1 MIPYPH
7 FISLILISVVRYH
20 ELFFLRGLGS
30 ILSFADFHLCLEMDL
45 PTGQLVPLRL
55 LIFMVI
61 LMAMAIAM
69 VMTMVMVFIIHLN
82 CNYVHGRLLLFF
94 PLILFF
100 LLLLCFLPF
109 LELVEVV
116 VIMLCFYLAQAK
128 NFVHLEN
135 FKLNFK
141 DGKYRLPL

>member
-45 PTGQLVPLRL
+45 PMGQLVPLRL

-61 LMAMAIAM
+61 LMAIAM
-69 VMTMVMVFIIHLN
+69 AMVILFIIHLN
-82 CNYVHGRLLLFF
+82 CNYVRGRLLLFF
-94 PLILFF
+94 P
-100 LLLLCFLPF
+100 
-109 LELVEVV
+109 
-116 VIMLCFYLAQAK
+116 
-128 NFVHLEN
+128 
-135 FKLNFK
+135 
-141 DGKYRLPL
+141 

>member
-45 PTGQLVPLRL
+45 PMGQLVPLRL

-69 VMTMVMVFIIHLN
+69 VMAMVMVFIIHLN
-82 CNYVHGRLLLFF
+82 CNYVRGRLLLFF
-94 PLILFF
+94 P
-100 LLLLCFLPF
+100 
-109 LELVEVV
+109 
-116 VIMLCFYLAQAK
+116 
-128 NFVHLEN
+128 
-135 FKLNFK
+135 
-141 DGKYRLPL
+141 